1 MLKYF
6 DCEAG
11 RIPIEECLNKCPRPE
26 GRCLSLPTLKTIG
39 AARQWKGTPSV
50 TQLIN
55 PTRMEYLKLT
65 EDWAVTPKDMA
76 FALLGIRHHSKLEDA
91 AKLLGLDAEVKLT
104 GEVSGIL
111 DLLEPDELNGG
122 FKLIDYKT
130 WGSYAVAK
138 NIGLKD
144 SGNDI
149 EDVQWQLN
157 YYRMLAEE
165 AGIKVSRLFVQ
176 VCVRDGGT
184 YVAKKNGIEEKLMLL
199 QIDKLEDSKVK
210 RFFSAKRFALM
221 NALENKSLPE
231 LCEVNERWG
240 GRRCKG
246 YCPVAEH
253 CPEGRL
259 VNKIF

>member
-11 RIPIEECLNKCPRPE
+11 RVAIEDCLTKCPRIE

-39 AARQWKGTPSV
+39 SAREWKGTPST

-55 PTRMEYLKLT
+55 PVRMEYLKIT
-65 EDWAVTPKDMA
+65 NDWAVSPKDMA
-76 FALLGIRHHSKLEDA
+76 FALLGMRHHSTLEET
-91 AKLLGLDAEVKLT
+91 AKLLGMDAETKLT
-104 GEVSGIL
+104 GEISGIL
-111 DLLEPDELNGG
+111 DLLEPDEINGG

-130 WGSYAVAK
+130 WGSYALAK
-138 NIGLKD
+138 LKGIKK
-144 SGNDI
+144 SSSEI

-157 YYRMLAEE
+157 YYRILAEE
-165 AGIKVSRLFVQ
+165 AGINVSRLFVQ

-184 YVAKKNGIEEKLMLL
+184 
-199 QIDKLEDSKVK
+199 
-210 RFFSAKRFALM
+210 FSAKNNQITEKLELIQIEKLPNNQVKDFFNTRRRLLL
-221 NALENKSLPE
+221 NALETKTMPE

-253 CPEGRL
+253 CPEGRK